1 MSNPLTRF
9 SDFVNA
15 TETIKT
21 MASMTIKELCQSVTS
36 GNGEESGGSGEEADN
51 H

>member
-36 GNGEESGGSGEEADN
+36 ENGEESGGSGEEADN